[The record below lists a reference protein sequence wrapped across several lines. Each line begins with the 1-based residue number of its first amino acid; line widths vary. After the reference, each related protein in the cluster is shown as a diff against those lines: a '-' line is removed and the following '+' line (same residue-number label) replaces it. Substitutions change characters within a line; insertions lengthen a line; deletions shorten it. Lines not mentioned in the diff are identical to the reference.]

1 MTVRMTCVFSFA
13 TFLVLGLCFST
24 PPAAAQEAVE
34 FRYQYAEGELYRILS
49 TVDQYVFYNGEYSHR
64 ANLLNRIAVRVAETN
79 GNTAQLEVE
88 YLHSA
93 QTEGLQSAFQYE
105 DQYHSDFRR
114 DVFGNYEVPD
124 EYYVPTVRDV
134 PIFPEEPVS
143 PGDTWTRDGEEVHDL
158 RRVFEIEEPFRFTMP
173 VRYEYLGVVERDGKT
188 YDQLSISYNVFFRVP
203 SGPGPLRPVLVTG
216 YSDQLMYWDRDRGR
230 PHEYEEEYLFIW
242 ELASGDSIRYEGTAE
257 ARVVESSI
265 LDRDR
270 VADDIRRD
278 LDGLENT
285 NVEATEDGV
294 TISLEDIRFLP
305 DSAVLIDTEREK
317 LRRIAE
323 VLARYPDRDL
333 MVTGHTA
340 LAGTEAGRQ
349 ALSEQRARAVGE
361 FLLELS
367 VRERDQL
374 VYRGMGARDPVAPND
389 TEANM
394 RKNRRVEIT
403 IMEN

>member
-1 MTVRMTCVFSFA
+1 MTVRTTRVFPILG
-13 TFLVLGLCFST
+13 FLILGLLVQT
-24 PPAAAQEAVE
+24 APAGAQEAVE
-34 FRYQYAEGELYRILS
+34 FRYRYAEGELYRILS
-49 TVDQYVFYNGEYSHR
+49 TVDQYVYYNDQYSHR
-64 ANLLNRIAVRVAETN
+64 ANLLNRIAVKVAETE
-79 GNTAQLEVE
+79 GETAQLELE

-105 DQYHSDFRR
+105 DRYYSEFRR
-114 DVFGNYEVPD
+114 DVYGHYDVPE

-134 PIFPEEPVS
+134 PIFPEEPVR
-143 PGDTWTRDGEEVHDL
+143 PGDTWVRDGVEVHDL
-158 RRVFEIEEPFRFTMP
+158 RRVFQIEEPFRFTMP
-173 VRYEYLGVVERDGKT
+173 VQYEYLGPIERDGKT
-188 YDQLSISYNVFFRVP
+188 YDQLSISYNVFYRVP
-203 SGPGPLRPVLVTG
+203 AGPGPLRPVLVTG
-216 YSDQLMYWDRDRGR
+216 YSDQRMYWDRDRGR

-257 ARVVESSI
+257 ARIVESSI

-278 LDGLENT
+278 LEGLENT
-285 NVEATEDGV
+285 NVEATDDGV

-305 DSAVLIDTEREK
+305 DSSVLIDTERDK

-323 VLARYPDRDL
+323 VLSEYPERDL

-361 FLLELS
+361 FLLELG

-374 VYRGMGARDPVAPND
+374 IYRGMGARNPVAPND

>member
-1 MTVRMTCVFSFA
+1 MTVRTTRVFPILG
-13 TFLVLGLCFST
+13 FLILGLLVQT
-24 PPAAAQEAVE
+24 APAGAQEAVE
-34 FRYQYAEGELYRILS
+34 FRYRYAEGELYRILS
-49 TVDQYVFYNGEYSHR
+49 TVDQYVYYNDQYSHR
-64 ANLLNRIAVRVAETN
+64 ANLLNRIAVKVAETE
-79 GNTAQLEVE
+79 GETAQLELE

-105 DQYHSDFRR
+105 DRYYSEFRR
-114 DVFGNYEVPD
+114 DVYGHYDVPE

-134 PIFPEEPVS
+134 PIFPEEPVR
-143 PGDTWTRDGEEVHDL
+143 PGDTWVRDGVEVHDL
-158 RRVFEIEEPFRFTMP
+158 RRVFQIEEPFRFTMP
-173 VRYEYLGVVERDGKT
+173 VQYEYLGPIERDGKT
-188 YDQLSISYNVFFRVP
+188 YDQLSISYNVFYRVP
-203 SGPGPLRPVLVTG
+203 AGPGPLRPVLVTG
-216 YSDQLMYWDRDRGR
+216 YSDQRMYWDRDRGR

-257 ARVVESSI
+257 ARIVESSI

-278 LDGLENT
+278 LEGLENT
-285 NVEATEDGV
+285 NVEATDDGV

-305 DSAVLIDTEREK
+305 DSSVLIDTERDK

-323 VLARYPDRDL
+323 VLSEYPERDL

-361 FLLELS
+361 FLLELD

-374 VYRGMGARDPVAPND
+374 IYRGMGARNPVAPND